1 LPEQD
6 PAGGAVRA
14 SDEDRERVV
23 AALKEDCAAG
33 RLTIEELPDRVE
45 RAYAATT
52 LLELA
57 ELTHDLPGRLPARRR
72 HARAPAGR
80 RPRMPGVAPFTEVV
94 EFDRPVAEVETEA
107 LREIAPRLV
116 RYGFELVDTRRPHLA
131 FERSDRPVWTIVVAI
146 VLFPFGLLALLHS
159 RTSRVQLTFD
169 ELAGNRT
176 RLTIHGSAPLTVR
189 RAFAELRA

>member
-6 PAGGAVRA
+6 PAGGVVRA

-23 AALKEDCAAG
+23 AALKEHCAAG

-52 LLELA
+52 LIELA
-57 ELTHDLPGRLPARRR
+57 ELTYDLPGRLPVRR
-72 HARAPAGR
+72 HRTQRPAR

-94 EFDRPVAEVETEA
+94 EFDRPVTEVETEA

-116 RYGFELVDTRRPHLA
+116 RYGFELVHTARPHLV
-131 FERSDRPVWTIVVAI
+131 FERSERPVWTIVVAI
-146 VLFPFGLLALLHS
+146 VAFPFGLLALLHT

-169 ELAGNRT
+169 ELRENRT
-176 RLTIHGSAPLTVR
+176 RLTIHGSAPLAVR
-189 RAFAELRA
+189 RAFAELRP

>member
-1 LPEQD
+1 LPDHD

-23 AALKEDCAAG
+23 AALKEHCAAG

-45 RAYAATT
+45 RAYAATS
-52 LLELA
+52 LAELA
-57 ELTHDLPGRLPARRR
+57 ELTYDLPGRLPARPQ
-72 HARAPAGR
+72 RAQPPPGK
-80 RPRMPGVAPFTEVV
+80 RPWVPGVAPFTEVV

-116 RYGFELVDTRRPHLA
+116 RYGFELVHTARPHLV
-131 FERSDRPVWTIVVAI
+131 FERADRPIWTIAVAI
-146 VLFPFGLLALLHS
+146 VVFPIGLVALLHR
-159 RTSRVQLTFD
+159 RTCLVQLTFD
-169 ELAGNRT
+169 ELGEGHT

-189 RAFAELRA
+189 RAFAELRT

>member
-6 PAGGAVRA
+6 PADGAVRA

-23 AALKEDCAAG
+23 AALKEHCATG
-33 RLTIEELPDRVE
+33 RLTIEELPERVE

-52 LLELA
+52 LIELA
-57 ELTHDLPGRLPARRR
+57 ELTYDLPGRLPARRPR
-72 HARAPAGR
+72 TQPSAPR

-94 EFDRPVAEVETEA
+94 EFDRPLAEVETEA

-116 RYGFELVDTRRPHLA
+116 RYGFELVHTARPHLV
-131 FERSDRPVWTIVVAI
+131 FERSERPVWTIAVAI
-146 VLFPFGLLALLHS
+146 VVFPIGLVALLHT
-159 RTSRVQLTFD
+159 RTCRVQLTLE
-169 ELAGNRT
+169 ELGETRT
-176 RLTIHGSAPLTVR
+176 RLTIHGSAPLAVR